1 MKTALLPVVIWG
13 LIVADVTAEEEEQKK
28 PPAEEQVK
36 VPAQEEVKPPAE
48 TTQPRVKMETTLGDI
63 VLELDAEKAPIT
75 VHNFLR
81 YVQEKYYDGTIF
93 HRIMKNLMVQA
104 GGHTPE
110 LDEKTEGLHPQIH
123 NEWRNGLKNVRGTI
137 SMARIGGQPHSATAQ
152 FFINVADNAR
162 LDAQQR
168 DGAAYAVFGK
178 VVEGMET
185 VDKIHDTEVSTHPKY
200 RGGRAPHVPV
210 EAVVIKSV
218 QLLGEYDL
226 DELAARASEAQK
238 KLEAEEAAAKAAEE
252 AKLAEAKAAAEKQ
265 MQEMIKKLEEETGA
279 KFVTTESGLRYLDMK
294 VGEGASPELTDT
306 VEAHYRG
313 TLPDGTEFDSS
324 YKRGQ
329 PASFPLNRVIKGW
342 TEGVGTMKV
351 GGKRTLI
358 IPGNLGYGPR
368 GNPRANLPPNATLIF
383 EVELLAIK

>member
-13 LIVADVTAEEEEQKK
+13 LIVADVTAEEEQGQ
-28 PPAEEQVK
+28 PPAEGQVK
-36 VPAQEEVKPPAE
+36 EPAQEEVKPPAE

-75 VHNFLR
+75 VQNFLR
-81 YVQEKYYDGTIF
+81 YAQEKYYDGTIF
-93 HRIMKNLMVQA
+93 HRVIKNFMVQA
-104 GGHTPE
+104 GGFTAE

-123 NEWRNGLKNVRGTI
+123 NEWRNGLKNARGTI
-137 SMARIGGQPHSATAQ
+137 SMARLREQPHSATAQ
-152 FFINVADNAR
+152 FFINVKDNAR
-162 LDAQQR
+162 LDAPQL

-185 VDKIHDTEVSTHPKY
+185 VDKIRDTEVSTHPKY
-200 RGGRAPHVPV
+200 QRGRAPHVPV

-218 QLLGEYDL
+218 QLLSEYDVE
-226 DELAARASEAQK
+226 ELAVRASEAQK

-252 AKLAEAKAAAEKQ
+252 AKLAEAMAAAEKQ
-265 MQEMIKKLEEETGA
+265 MQEMIEKLEEETGA
-279 KFVTTESGLRYLDMK
+279 KFVTSESGLRYLDMK
-294 VGEGASPELTDT
+294 VGEGASPEPTDT

-324 YKRGQ
+324 YARGQ
-329 PASFPLNRVIKGW
+329 PASFPLNRVIPGW
-342 TEGVGTMKV
+342 TEGVGSMKV

-358 IPGNLGYGPR
+358 IPPELGYGKR
-368 GNPRANLPPNATLIF
+368 GRPPTIPANATLVF
-383 EVELLAIK
+383 EVELLSIK